1 MNITYIIGT
10 VAAMGVMITGMMFT
24 TNAAGHF
31 TMSVQQLMNFMDPAS
46 IFITIG
52 CTFAVVVASFPPKML
67 KNLPR
72 HFRIMLNT
80 RKYDPMY
87 YIDQLV
93 ELAQVAR
100 KNGLLALEEKA
111 NAQDDPFFKQ
121 AIMLIVDAND
131 ADKVRGILN
140 NDIECM
146 SAPPPRGGGGVWGGG
161 FRGAER
167 GRPTQK
173 SHVDCRPP
181 RHDGVAGMYERGSS
195 VAPAFGMVGTLVG
208 LINMLK
214 NMNLSG
220 DGGSS
225 SIGTDMGTALITT
238 LYGCVLAHMIFN
250 PIASNLRTRD
260 EEEVLCKMIIVEGI
274 MSIQSGEN
282 PKSLREKLLTF
293 VDQNQRGEGGAKGEK
308 KSRGKKK
315 NAE

>member
-1 MNITYIIGT
+1 MNLNYIIGL
-10 VAAMGVMITGMMFT
+10 VGAAAVCVFGMVTSVKLGAQPPITI
-24 TNAAGHF
+24 
-31 TMSVQQLMNFMDPAS
+31 NFPNILNFFDPAS
-46 IFITIG
+46 ILIVIG
-52 CTFAVVVASFPPKML
+52 CTIFIVVASFPGKML
-67 KNLPR
+67 KAMPK
-72 HFRIMLNT
+72 HFKIILNN
-80 RKYDPMY
+80 KLYDPGK

-93 ELAQVAR
+93 DLAQIAR

-111 NAQDDPFFKQ
+111 NSQEDPFFKQ
-121 AIMLIVDAND
+121 AIMLIVDAYD
-131 ADKVRGILN
+131 QDKVRSILE

-146 SAPPPRGGGGVWGGG
+146 SA
-161 FRGAER
+161 
-167 GRPTQK
+167 
-173 SHVDCRPP
+173 
-181 RHDGVAGMYERGSS
+181 RHEDAAAMYDKASS

-220 DGGSS
+220 DSGSS

-293 VDQNQRGEGGAKGEK
+293 VDQNQRGENAGGKKGKAPKEK
-308 KSRGKKK
+308 KK
-315 NAE
+315 